1 MIVFSKL
8 AILSEQHVLL
18 SGAAER
24 TFDLLHATADL
35 LQDAAVPGLSWSI
48 ESVASGGLRSFFV
61 ARHDY
66 LIINFGRAFPE
77 HSVLIGCTPLGSALE
92 ISVFVA
98 GAERLERRLRRL
110 LLFGR
115 DAVQRDEVGA
125 ELGPREAAALVARI
139 EVVRN
144 CMDQALANIAAPGE
158 VPFAGGPD
166 LEDRDT
172 ESED

>member
-1 MIVFSKL
+1 MIAFSKL

-18 SGAAER
+18 PGAADAA
-24 TFDLLHATADL
+24 FDVLHVTDYL

-48 ESVASGGLRSFFV
+48 ESVALGGLRSFFG

-66 LIINFGRAFPE
+66 LIVNFGRVFPE
-77 HSVLIGCTPLGSALE
+77 HSVLIGCTPLGSFLE
-92 ISVFVA
+92 VSVFVA
-98 GAERLERRLRRL
+98 GAERFGRRLRRL

-115 DAVQRDEVGA
+115 DALRRDEVGA
-125 ELGPREAAALVARI
+125 ELGPRQAAALAARI
-139 EVVRN
+139 EVVRS
-144 CMDQALANIAAPGE
+144 CLEQALADIAAPGE
-158 VPFAGGPD
+158 VPFAGSPA